1 MSEEADLWKRTIVN
15 LEYTQLLLKECIGY
29 CNTVIR
35 ESQDTSII
43 LGKVLD
49 AKDRIQTK

>member
-1 MSEEADLWKRTIVN
+1 MSEESDLWKRTILN
-15 LEYTQLLLKECIGY
+15 LKYTQLLLKECIGH

-49 AKDRIQTK
+49 AKDRMQIK